1 MTQLEM
7 PPYQIVLDTN
17 VLLAGLRSNRGASY
31 KLLTLLNNQ
40 RWQLNVSTALIF
52 EYEEVLKKERTQLGL
67 SLDDINTV
75 VSTICAIANCRTIFY
90 LWRPAALD
98 PDDDFL
104 IDLAVECQAD
114 FIITYNKRDLR
125 IAETFGIQLV
135 TAKEFLQIVGEI
147 ES

>member
-1 MTQLEM
+1 M
-7 PPYQIVLDTN
+7 PLYQIVLDTN

-31 KLLTLLNNQ
+31 KLLTILNNQ

-52 EYEEVLKKERTQLGL
+52 EYEEVLKKEMTQLGL